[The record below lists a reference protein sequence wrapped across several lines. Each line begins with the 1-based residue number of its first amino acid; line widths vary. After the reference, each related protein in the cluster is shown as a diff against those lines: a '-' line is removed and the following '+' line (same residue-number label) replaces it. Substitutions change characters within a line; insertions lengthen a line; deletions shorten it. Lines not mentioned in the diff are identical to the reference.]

1 MMSELEAL
9 AVLMNLANL
18 ADLWTTKVGLSL
30 GLREANPFAEAILKT
45 YGFQGMAT
53 YKIAFPFLASTACLT
68 AETPKEKLASALL
81 MATLG
86 IVYAFCSL
94 NNVLVIALK
103 LAKR

>member
-1 MMSELEAL
+1 MGELEAL

-18 ADLWTTKVGLSL
+18 TDLWTTQVGLSL

-53 YKIAFPFLASTACLT
+53 YKIAFPFLTSTACLT
-68 AETPKEKLASALL
+68 AETPREKLTSALL

-94 NNVLVIALK
+94 NNILVVALK